1 MFSSLILLHI
11 KQSCF
16 VFVLKT
22 SSFFIKIFQS
32 GFAVGIQP
40 DSKRKHKAITVVCL
54 LGKTEDY

>member
-1 MFSSLILLHI
+1 MLNYSVAELR
-11 KQSCF
+11 
-16 VFVLKT
+16 
-22 SSFFIKIFQS
+22 IKIFQS